1 MVGHNLPPDC
11 DWVNISE
18 NLGKAPCLPYL
29 WLRLRNAYCP
39 SIYTVKIGLI
49 EMILLLYLLKILI
62 QVWSTTLKQI
72 ITWVKHMVFHTMV
85 FQLCNMNH
93 GLFQIMERTP
103 WNQRYTLYTIQGRR
117 NWFLSGQTYKVW
129 GLENNTNLNS
139 IFCLIKSSKIDF
151 IFLPAFYLNIWLMT
165 WPKNF
170 EKIAILKIW
179 ELVS

>member
-49 EMILLLYLLKILI
+49 EMILLLYLLKILF
-62 QVWSTTLKQI
+62 QVMYSPLTKI
-72 ITWVKHMVFHTMV
+72 IWWVKHMVFHTMV

-93 GLFQIMERTP
+93 GLFQLMERTP
-103 WNQRYTLYTIQGRR
+103 WNQRYTLYRDAGTD
-117 NWFLSGQTYKVW
+117 
-129 GLENNTNLNS
+129 
-139 IFCLIKSSKIDF
+139 FCRDLYFEKNQKLYQNQSSK
-151 IFLPAFYLNIWLMT
+151 WR
-165 WPKNF
+165 NF
-170 EKIAILKIW
+170 AKAKYWHLF
-179 ELVS
+179 